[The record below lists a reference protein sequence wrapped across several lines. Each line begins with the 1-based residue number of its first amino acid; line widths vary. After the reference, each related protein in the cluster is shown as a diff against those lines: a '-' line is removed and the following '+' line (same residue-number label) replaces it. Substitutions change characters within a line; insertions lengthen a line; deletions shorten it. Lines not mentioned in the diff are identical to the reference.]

1 LIEHSFGKA
10 GVRDQRLLAGG
21 NHPMKAAG
29 ILWDL
34 ISGGSGLLV
43 GLVEMVTSFT
53 AEETVSTSASHKSE
67 SMQLFRVL

>member
-1 LIEHSFGKA
+1 
-10 GVRDQRLLAGG
+10 
-21 NHPMKAAG
+21 MKAAG